1 MRINRSAAGI
11 TSQPLGWRQHLP
23 LTLAS
28 GFSVRAMDIN
38 NSVALVTGANRGLGR
53 AFAQR
58 LLERG
63 ARKVYA
69 TARRPETVNLPG
81 VEVLPLD
88 IADPASVRA
97 AAEAAPAVSL
107 LINNAGIQTGT
118 DLVTG
123 SLDAVRHELETNVF
137 GRLGMSR
144 EVAPA
149 LARNGGGAIVNV
161 LSAMSWFGGKG
172 ANAYHLT
179 KAAAWAMTNGV
190 RLELAEQGTLVTAVH
205 LGLADTDMAAAWP
218 VAKIAP
224 SDLADASLDG
234 VEAGSAEVLAD
245 QWSQD
250 VKSRLPLTPEEFNA
264 AMDRALAA
272 LMTA

>member
-1 MRINRSAAGI
+1 
-11 TSQPLGWRQHLP
+11 
-23 LTLAS
+23 
-28 GFSVRAMDIN
+28 MDIN

-69 TARRPETVNLPG
+69 TARRPETVDLPG
-81 VEVLPLD
+81 VEALALD
-88 IADPASVRA
+88 VTDPVSVHA
-97 AAEAAPAVSL
+97 AAQAAPDVTL
-107 LINNAGIQTGT
+107 LVNNAGISTRT

-123 SLDAVRHELETNVF
+123 SLDNVRRELETNV
-137 GRLGMSR
+137 LGGLAMIR
-144 EVAPA
+144 ELAPA
-149 LARNGGGAIVNV
+149 LAVNGGGAVVNV
-161 LSAMSWFGGKG
+161 LSAMSWFGVNGS
-172 ANAYHLT
+172 NAYHLT

-205 LGLADTDMAAAWP
+205 LGLADTDMSADWH
-218 VAKIAP
+218 VEKISP
-224 SDLADASLDG
+224 TDLADAALDG

-245 QWSQD
+245 QWSRD
-250 VKSRLPLTPEEFNA
+250 IKSRLTLTPEEFNA

-272 LMTA
+272 LTAA